1 MKRTFIKKFIIIQSL
16 LVTHLLSAQI
26 KQDSISN
33 LVSIEEEFQS
43 NFYVALKQKGIENFN
58 KAIKSLNHCKEL
70 YPNQAVIYYELGN
83 IYLKLE
89 EYDSSEKNLKKAIFL
104 DNKNIWYR
112 DKLYNLY
119 LEQNN
124 YEEAI
129 EELLPILNYNKNYEE
144 NLSYLYTNTG
154 RYSEALNHIQ
164 VMDDRYGYNL
174 KRDQLRIKIYKQTS
188 DYKSH
193 IEFLEQRLQYD
204 SEDTKNF
211 TNLIYALC
219 EYGLERKAF
228 KAAKSFLDLNPK
240 SHIPHVALYKFY
252 LNQENYDDAINSMK
266 IVTESNVL
274 EPRIKLMVL
283 KDFIDFVKKNPLYD
297 NVLLS
302 IETSTTL
309 SNSDMNNEEWGD
321 YFIEKD
327 DLKKA
332 MGFYR
337 NAFEESPQD
346 IDIIKKL
353 AKIYLKT
360 NQYKKALEFSFEQ
373 LELFPTQ
380 IELYLICGKSQFY
393 LQNWGDAI
401 NVMEQGFDYIFED
414 NNITQDYYELM
425 LDLYNKNK
433 NLEKAKKISDLIE
446 LSNRDD

>member
-43 NFYVALKQKGIENFN
+43 NFYEALKQKGIENFN
-58 KAIKSLNHCKEL
+58 KAIKNLNRCKEL

-228 KAAKSFLDLNPK
+228 KAATSFLDLNPK

-302 IETSTTL
+302 IEISNTL

-332 MGFYR
+332 IGFYR

-360 NQYKKALEFSFEQ
+360 NQYKKALEFSYEQ